1 MECPYTLMNADID
14 IVEECEFFNCGECY
28 KEEKDDCIL
37 EDNN

>member
-1 MECPYTLMNADID
+1 MECPYALLNADID
-14 IVEECEFFNCGECY
+14 LVEECEFFEMGECS